1 MMWLGSLVFNL
12 GFYVWTAFMM
22 VICLPIL
29 VMPRRTTFHCQRFW
43 ARGVLWM
50 MRACVGV
57 KVEIHGQHNLPAG
70 ACIVAAKHQSA
81 WDTLIWHVIVEDPA
95 MIMKRELLMV
105 PLYGWYSRKVGMI
118 AVDRSGGAAALRR
131 MLRQAEAAAAQQ
143 RPIVIFPEGTRTA
156 PGETRPY
163 QPGVV
168 ALYGHLDLPVV
179 PVALNSGHFW
189 PRRRFLRKPGTI
201 QLEYL
206 EAMPPGLERRPFVAA
221 LENRIE
227 AACARLQPGEG

>member
-1 MMWLGSLVFNL
+1 MKGFGSLLFNL
-12 GFYVWTAFMM
+12 AFYVWTATML
-22 VICLPIL
+22 VICLPAL
-29 VMPRRTTFHCQRFW
+29 ALPRRTTFHCQRFW
-43 ARGVLWM
+43 ARGVLWL
-50 MRACVGV
+50 MRTTVGID
-57 KVEIHGQHNLPAG
+57 VEIRGQQNLPAG
-70 ACIVAAKHQSA
+70 ACIIAAKHQSA
-81 WDTLIWHVIVEDPA
+81 WDTLIWHLIVEDPA
-95 MIMKRELLMV
+95 MIMKRELLAI

-131 MLRQAEAAAAQQ
+131 MLRQAKAAAAQQ